1 MTQDNKTKKK
11 KRLSPIMGIG
21 LLLIVSLLA
30 FNGYTLAKYI
40 FGHEQEAVF
49 VAKDFYFESDL
60 LKSTDVTIPQYILQ
74 TGVNDITFV
83 LKNHPDELR
92 TSEVDIAYSVTLK
105 KDGDSN
111 PVTKTGTLEID
122 EKNETIY
129 FDNLA
134 PGTYTVTA
142 EATAPYAKTLRAEF
156 VVTGMDNNI
165 RWKVNDNAQS
175 PFLQLIVQTADSDGD
190 ILISWPNGV
199 VPDNTDALLAGAIS
213 KAGDDENYP
222 VSMQANAEYAFVF
235 FKEDPDR
242 NYSTDDFATVG
253 TNNTIHIVEKTA

>member
-1 MTQDNKTKKK
+1 MTQDNKTK

-60 LKSTDVTIPQYILQ
+60 LKPTDVNLPQYTLQ
-74 TGVNDITFV
+74 TGVKDIIVT
-83 LKNHPDELR
+83 LKNYPDELR

-105 KDGDSN
+105 KDGDSE
-111 PVTKTGTLEID
+111 PVTKTGTLEIA
-122 EKNETIY
+122 EKNEIIS

-142 EATAPYAKTLRAEF
+142 TATKPYTKTLRAEF

-175 PFLQLIVQTADSDGD
+175 PFLQLIVQTADSAGA
-190 ILISWPNGV
+190 IRISWPNGV

-213 KAGDDENYP
+213 NDGDEDYF

-242 NYSTDDFATVG
+242 NYSTDDFALVG
-253 TNNTIHIVEKTA
+253 NNNTICIVEKTA